1 MSKNENKDD
10 LLSKKHEHNSSN
22 NKQHISSE
30 NFDGKE
36 FTLVDPSGT
45 SHKAILFIEN
55 KVPEANSSDKKKND
69 QNNQEKDKQE
79 HDRQENHKIK
89 SEEAERKF
97 RYEER
102 KQNNQDT
109 NKDERKSSD
118 ALKNSIK
125 DTNKNERK
133 SSDAQK
139 NSIKD
144 TNKVSI
150 KRGQKYEEE
159 EVETLP
165 YSPYKTQ
172 LPPTFMA
179 PSLTFPPTGIP
190 TGVPP
195 IGVPSTGFI
204 PTNIQLPDQPIQQ
217 SLTVQPN
224 ISQNETADRSA
235 IIALQQQIP
244 GLTPN
249 EAMATIQQ
257 YQQQGIPP
265 EIHNNKSW
273 LEEKLSNYKN
283 LDLKKWMLIIDG

>member
-55 KVPEANSSDKKKND
+55 
-69 QNNQEKDKQE
+69 
-79 HDRQENHKIK
+79 
-89 SEEAERKF
+89 
-97 RYEER
+97 
-102 KQNNQDT
+102 
-109 NKDERKSSD
+109 
-118 ALKNSIK
+118 
-125 DTNKNERK
+125 
-133 SSDAQK
+133 
-139 NSIKD
+139 
-144 TNKVSI
+144 

-265 EIHNNKSW
+265 E
-273 LEEKLSNYKN
+273 
-283 LDLKKWMLIIDG
+283 